1 MTTRHIA
8 YVAVT
13 PDQVSSLV
21 YGAGQDYVPVFPDI
35 VSASAHAS
43 SNSGAFVHEAT
54 ITLPENGEFI
64 AGSQYSPSRFA
75 TYYDAFA
82 HSLNEQ
88 GGPVLVQD
96 AESYETNVC
105 DHLKLGPRVS
115 VIGW

>member
-1 MTTRHIA
+1 MTRHIA
-8 YVAVT
+8 YVAIT
-13 PDQVSSLV
+13 PSQVATLI
-21 YGAGQDYVPVFPDI
+21 YGSDPDYIRVFPDI
-35 VSASAHAS
+35 VSAAAHAAS
-43 SNSGAFVHEAT
+43 ISGAFVHEAT

-64 AGSQYSPSRFA
+64 AGNQHSPSRFA

-82 HSLNEQ
+82 HALNEQ
-88 GGPVLVQD
+88 GPVLVQD

>member
-13 PDQVSSLV
+13 PDQISALV

-35 VSASAHAS
+35 VSAAAAAAS
-43 SNSGAFVHEAT
+43 TSGAFVHEAT
-54 ITLPENGEFI
+54 IALEDGAEFI
-64 AGSQYSPSRFA
+64 AGNQYAPTRFQ
-75 TYYDAFA
+75 TFYDAFA
-82 HSLNEQ
+82 FGLAEQ
-88 GGPVLVQD
+88 GRVRVRD
-96 AESYETNVC
+96 TESSETDVS